1 MAQRIFTIIFLL
13 CMIGTVNA
21 QKIATNEV
29 DKFTKHKIIE
39 TSMEKLYT
47 KNPMAMGY
55 SNFFS
60 CAIRKVNDHYSM
72 PATIL
77 MDDIVKYVED
87 SGVTFLLSNDETV
100 TLRTNYTGIGG
111 EKFGQG
117 YLFSTSF
124 SLSQSDVNLL
134 RHNDIISI
142 RVSYM
147 GGHFDYDIKSKKQGV
162 VAKMLKL
169 VDEE

>member
-1 MAQRIFTIIFLL
+1 MKIVFNILIFLSIAL
-13 CMIGTVNA
+13 TVNA
-21 QKIATNEV
+21 QKIEFKEV
-29 DKFTKHKIIE
+29 DKFTKNKIVE

-60 CAIRKVNDHYSM
+60 CAIRKVDDDYSM

-77 MDDIVKYVED
+77 MDDIVKYDEN

-117 YLFSTSF
+117 YLFNTSF
-124 SLSQSDVNLL
+124 SLSKLDVNLL
-134 RHNDIISI
+134 KHNNIVSVRI
-142 RVSYM
+142 SYM
-147 GGHFDYDIKSKKQGV
+147 GGHFDYDIKSKKQDI
-162 VAKMLKL
+162 VAKMFEL
-169 VDEE
+169 VDKE

>member
-1 MAQRIFTIIFLL
+1 MKIVFNILIFLSIAL
-13 CMIGTVNA
+13 TINA
-21 QKIATNEV
+21 QKIEFKEV
-29 DKFTKHKIIE
+29 DKFTKDKIVE

-60 CAIRKVNDHYSM
+60 CAIRKVDDDYSM

-77 MDDIVKYVED
+77 MDDIVKYDEN
-87 SGVTFLLSNDETV
+87 SGVTFLFSNDETV

-117 YLFSTSF
+117 YLFNTSF
-124 SLSQSDVNLL
+124 SLSKLDVNLL
-134 RHNDIISI
+134 KHNNIVSVRI
-142 RVSYM
+142 SYM
-147 GGHFDYDIKSKKQGV
+147 GGHFDYDIKSKKQGI
-162 VAKMLKL
+162 VAKMFEL
-169 VDEE
+169 VDKE

>member
-1 MAQRIFTIIFLL
+1 MKIVFNILIFLSIAL
-13 CMIGTVNA
+13 TINA
-21 QKIATNEV
+21 QKIEFKEV
-29 DKFTKHKIIE
+29 DKFTKDKIVE

-60 CAIRKVNDHYSM
+60 CAIRKVDDDYSM

-77 MDDIVKYVED
+77 MDDIVKYDEN

-117 YLFSTSF
+117 YLFNTSF
-124 SLSQSDVNLL
+124 SLSKLDVNLL
-134 RHNDIISI
+134 KHNNIVSVRI
-142 RVSYM
+142 SYM
-147 GGHFDYDIKSKKQGV
+147 GGHFDYDIKSKKQGI
-162 VAKMLKL
+162 VAKMFEL
-169 VDEE
+169 VDKE

>member
-1 MAQRIFTIIFLL
+1 MKKVFILLLILNITTTI
-13 CMIGTVNA
+13 GA
-21 QKIATNEV
+21 QKVTLREI
-29 DKFTKHKIIE
+29 DKFTKCEIIE
-39 TSMEKLYT
+39 TSVEKLYT

-60 CAIRKVNDHYSM
+60 CGIRKVDGDYSM

-77 MDDIVKYVED
+77 MDDIVKYDEN

-124 SLSQSDVNLL
+124 SLSQSDVDLL

-142 RVSYM
+142 RISYM
-147 GGHFDYDIKSKKQGV
+147 GGHFDYDIKGKKQGV